1 MENIIDACITNNTDY
16 DIAKVIHKILKDK
29 YKYIENN
36 MWEYFDDI
44 SNKWIID
51 IKNKNL
57 KNAIKND
64 VCKEFIQ
71 RSIYWANQTKTV
83 NSKTDIMSSKLLFIG
98 NKMKD
103 DKYISNII
111 KECKQFFI
119 TDES

>member
-1 MENIIDACITNNTDY
+1 MENIIDACITSNTDY
-16 DIAKVIHKILKDK
+16 DIANVIYKILKDK

-36 MWEYFDDI
+36 TWEYFDNI
-44 SNKWIID
+44 SNKWHID

-71 RSIYWANQTKTV
+71 RSIYWANKTKTV

>member
-1 MENIIDACITNNTDY
+1 MDDIIDTCITCNTDY
-16 DIAKVIHKILKDK
+16 DIANTIYKILKDK

-36 MWEYFDDI
+36 TWEYLDEI
-44 SNKWIID
+44 SNKWQTD

-57 KNAIKND
+57 KNVIKND

>member
-1 MENIIDACITNNTDY
+1 MENIIDACITSNTDY
-16 DIAKVIHKILKDK
+16 DIANVIHKILKDK

-36 MWEYFDDI
+36 TWEYFDDI
-44 SNKWIID
+44 SNKWHID

-71 RSIYWANQTKTV
+71 RSIYWANKTKTV

-119 TDES
+119 TDEF

>member
-1 MENIIDACITNNTDY
+1 MENIIDACITSNTDY
-16 DIAKVIHKILKDK
+16 DIANVIYKILKDK

-36 MWEYFDDI
+36 TWEYFDDI
-44 SNKWIID
+44 SNKWHID

-71 RSIYWANQTKTV
+71 RSIYWANKTKTV

>member
-1 MENIIDACITNNTDY
+1 MEIIIDACITCNTDY
-16 DIAKVIHKILKDK
+16 DIANVIHKILKNK

-44 SNKWIID
+44 SNKWNID
-51 IKNKNL
+51 IKKKNL

-119 TDES
+119 TDEF

>member
-1 MENIIDACITNNTDY
+1 MENIIDACITSNTDY
-16 DIAKVIHKILKDK
+16 DIANVIHKILKDK

-36 MWEYFDDI
+36 TWEYFDDI
-44 SNKWIID
+44 SNKWNID
-51 IKNKNL
+51 IKNKNF

-71 RSIYWANQTKTV
+71 RSIYWANKTKTI

-111 KECKQFFI
+111 NECKQFFI

>member
-1 MENIIDACITNNTDY
+1 MENIIDTCITSNTDY
-16 DIAKVIHKILKDK
+16 DIANVIHKILKDK

-36 MWEYFDDI
+36 TWEYFDDI
-44 SNKWIID
+44 SNKWNID
-51 IKNKNL
+51 IKNKNF

-71 RSIYWANQTKTV
+71 RSIYWANKTKTV

>member
-1 MENIIDACITNNTDY
+1 MDDIIDSCITRNTDY
-16 DIAKVIHKILKDK
+16 DIANVIHKILKDK

-36 MWEYFDDI
+36 TWEYFDDI
-44 SNKWIID
+44 TNKWYID

-64 VCKEFIQ
+64 ICKEFIQ
-71 RSIYWANQTKTV
+71 RSIYWANKTKTV

>member
-119 TDES
+119 TDEF

>member
-1 MENIIDACITNNTDY
+1 MENIIDACITCNTDY
-16 DIAKVIHKILKDK
+16 DIANAIHKILIDK

-36 MWEYFDDI
+36 TWEYFDDI
-44 SNKWIID
+44 SNKWNID
-51 IKNKNL
+51 IKNKNF

-71 RSIYWANQTKTV
+71 RSIYWANKTKTV

>member
-1 MENIIDACITNNTDY
+1 MENIIDACITSNTDY
-16 DIAKVIHKILKDK
+16 DIANVIHKILIDK

-36 MWEYFDDI
+36 TWEYFDDI
-44 SNKWIID
+44 SNKWNID
-51 IKNKNL
+51 IKNKNF

-119 TDES
+119 TDEF

>member
-1 MENIIDACITNNTDY
+1 MENIIDACITSNTDY
-16 DIAKVIHKILKDK
+16 DIANVIHKILKDK

-36 MWEYFDDI
+36 TWEYFDDI
-44 SNKWIID
+44 TNKWYID

-64 VCKEFIQ
+64 ICKEFIQ
-71 RSIYWANQTKTV
+71 RSIYWANKTKTV

>member
-1 MENIIDACITNNTDY
+1 MENIIDACITSNTDY
-16 DIAKVIHKILKDK
+16 DIANVIHKILKDK

-36 MWEYFDDI
+36 TWEYFDDI
-44 SNKWIID
+44 SNKWNID

-71 RSIYWANQTKTV
+71 RSIYWANKTKTV

>member
-1 MENIIDACITNNTDY
+1 MENIIDACITSNTDY
-16 DIAKVIHKILKDK
+16 DIANVIHKILKDK

-36 MWEYFDDI
+36 TWEYFDDI
-44 SNKWIID
+44 SNKWNID
-51 IKNKNL
+51 IKNKNF

-71 RSIYWANQTKTV
+71 RSIYWANKTKTI